1 MIDNPLFKENLD
13 EMNQMIEDLEIDN
26 EEWK

>member
-1 MIDNPLFKENLD
+1 MIENPLFKENLD